1 MSPAPKYPKEQQR
14 LESLRMLNILDT
26 LPEKDFDDIT
36 AIAAQICQT
45 PIALISLVDK
55 DRQWFKSR
63 VGTESTETSKD
74 IAFCAHAILGD
85 DLFVVPDATKD
96 ARFADNPL
104 VTNGPQI
111 RFYAGIPVLSPDGY
125 PIGTVCVIDSKPR
138 TITPEE
144 TRALKSLSNQ
154 VSRLLELK
162 FEIAK
167 ADQVRKRLEIKKTA
181 LDSISEGTILQDH
194 KGVIV
199 DCNPATLA
207 VFEITAEQLIGKT
220 IIETNW
226 RFATGDGSELA
237 LENHPAMMALK
248 TGKTQINSIVCV
260 HVSPANSKWLK
271 VNSVPLFLNDK
282 FNASHVIST
291 FEDITKLRKLEASRR
306 HLEAHLS
313 ESAKLSMLG
322 EMASGIA
329 HEINNPLAIINSWN
343 QYLMRKLTKQ
353 GLDLADLKHF
363 ESIDK
368 TCARIA
374 KIIKGLRTYSRSAE
388 NDPMAPAIFS
398 QILEDTLG
406 LCRERFH
413 QHGYKIKIEGDESFV
428 LNCRSAQVSQV
439 LMSLLTNSFDAT
451 EELPD
456 KWISIKSYV
465 EDDKFKVKFT
475 DAGLGIDPIV
485 AKKIMHPFFTTKDV
499 GKGTGLGLSISRDI
513 MLSHNGDIIYDS
525 SAPNTTFILTFPLLS
540 VVRE

>member
-343 QYLMRKLTKQ
+343 Q
-353 GLDLADLKHF
+353 
-363 ESIDK
+363 
-368 TCARIA
+368 
-374 KIIKGLRTYSRSAE
+374 
-388 NDPMAPAIFS
+388 
-398 QILEDTLG
+398 
-406 LCRERFH
+406 
-413 QHGYKIKIEGDESFV
+413 
-428 LNCRSAQVSQV
+428 
-439 LMSLLTNSFDAT
+439 
-451 EELPD
+451 
-456 KWISIKSYV
+456 
-465 EDDKFKVKFT
+465 
-475 DAGLGIDPIV
+475 
-485 AKKIMHPFFTTKDV
+485 
-499 GKGTGLGLSISRDI
+499 
-513 MLSHNGDIIYDS
+513 
-525 SAPNTTFILTFPLLS
+525 
-540 VVRE
+540 